1 MEKVY
6 AFLRALARNNN
17 REWFHQHKDE
27 YQEAQELMRQFAS
40 EILQGISRFDPSV
53 SQLDPKE
60 TLFRI
65 HKDIRFSRDKTPYKT
80 HFGCWMAK
88 GGRKSTD
95 AGYYFH
101 MEPENTFMAAG
112 VHSPPKEQ
120 LNLIRQEILYRP
132 EEYLKV
138 VGKLASDPRFERGG
152 EEDKLKTGPLGFPK
166 DFKYLEELN
175 YKHYIF
181 MRSYGEE
188 EVLKEEFPEALAE
201 DYKALYPLVDYLNHA
216 MSFTGNE

>member
-1 MEKVY
+1 MNEVY

-17 REWFHQHKDE
+17 REWFQQHKKDF
-27 YQEAQELMRQFAS
+27 QKAQGLMHEFAS
-40 EILQGISRFDPSV
+40 GILKGISRFDPTV
-53 SQLDPKE
+53 SELDPKE

-65 HKDIRFSRDKTPYKT
+65 YKDIRFSKDKTPYKT
-80 HFGCWMAK
+80 HFGCWMAR
-88 GGRKSTD
+88 GGRKSAD

-112 VHSPPKEQ
+112 IHSPPKEQ

-138 VGKLASDPRFERGG
+138 IGNIASLGEFERGG

-181 MRSYGEE
+181 LKHYGNE
-188 EVLKEEFPEALAE
+188 EVLQPSFPDHLAE
-201 DYKALYPLVDYLNHA
+201 DYRKLYPLVDYLNHA
-216 MSFTGNE
+216 ISFTGNE

>member
-1 MEKVY
+1 MEKIY

-17 REWFHQHKDE
+17 REWFQQHKKE
-27 YQEAQELMRQFAS
+27 FLEAQELMRGFAA
-40 EILQGISRFDPSV
+40 EILTGISSFDPSV
-53 SQLDPKE
+53 ADLDPKD

-65 HKDIRFSRDKTPYKT
+65 YKDIRFSRDKTPYKT
-80 HFGCWMAK
+80 HFGCWMAR

-101 MEPENTFMAAG
+101 MEPDHTFMAAG

-138 VGKLASDPRFERGG
+138 TGKIASKSGFERGG

-181 MRSYGEE
+181 MKYYSDET
-188 EVLKEEFPEALAE
+188 VLEQSFPGQLVK
-201 DYKALYPLVDYLNHA
+201 DYRELHPLVDYLNHA

>member
-1 MEKVY
+1 MDEIY

-17 REWFHQHKDE
+17 REWFQQHKKDF
-27 YQEAQELMRQFAS
+27 QKAQELMREFAS
-40 EILQGISRFDPSV
+40 VILKGISRFDPAV
-53 SQLDPKE
+53 SELDPKE

-65 HKDIRFSRDKTPYKT
+65 YKDIRFSKDKTPYKT
-80 HFGCWMAK
+80 HFGCWMAR
-88 GGRKSTD
+88 GGRKSND

-101 MEPENTFMAAG
+101 VEPENTFMAAG
-112 VHSPPKEQ
+112 IHSPPKEQ

-138 VGKLASDPRFERGG
+138 IGNISSLPEFERGG

-181 MRSYGEE
+181 VKNYGNE
-188 EVLKEEFPEALAE
+188 EVLQPSFADELAE
-201 DYKALYPLVDYLNHA
+201 DYRKLYPLVDYLNHA
-216 MSFTGNE
+216 ISFTGNE

>member
-6 AFLRALARNNN
+6 AFLRALDRNNN
-17 REWFHQHKDE
+17 REWFQEHRKE
-27 YQEAQELMRQFAS
+27 YQGALELMREFAS
-40 EILQGISRFDPSV
+40 VLLQGISRFDPSV
-53 SQLDPKE
+53 SDLDPKE

-65 HKDIRFSRDKTPYKT
+65 YKDIRFSKDKTPYKT
-80 HFGCWMAK
+80 HFGCWMAR

-101 MEPENTFMAAG
+101 MQPDQTFMAAG

-120 LNLIRQEILYRP
+120 LHLIRQEILYRP

-138 VGKLASDPRFERGG
+138 TGETSSKGEFERGG

-166 DFKYLEELN
+166 DFKYLDELN

-181 MRSYGEE
+181 MKGYSNDA
-188 EVLKEEFPEALAE
+188 VLKSSFPVKLVN
-201 DYKALYPLVDYLNHA
+201 DYRELFPLVEYLNHA

>member
-1 MEKVY
+1 MDEIY

-17 REWFHQHKDE
+17 REWFQQHKKDF
-27 YQEAQELMRQFAS
+27 QKAQELMREFAS
-40 EILQGISRFDPSV
+40 VILKGISRFDPAV
-53 SQLDPKE
+53 SELDPKE

-65 HKDIRFSRDKTPYKT
+65 YKDIRFSKDKTPYKT
-80 HFGCWMAK
+80 HFGCWMAR
-88 GGRKSTD
+88 GGRKSND

-101 MEPENTFMAAG
+101 VEPENTFMAAG
-112 VHSPPKEQ
+112 IHSPPKEQ

-138 VGKLASDPRFERGG
+138 IGNISSLAEFERGG

-181 MRSYGEE
+181 VKNYGNE
-188 EVLKEEFPEALAE
+188 EVLQPSFADELAE
-201 DYKALYPLVDYLNHA
+201 DYRKLYPLVDYLNHA
-216 MSFTGNE
+216 ISFTGNE